1 MPSIWANFD
10 NMFELFQYL
19 FFAFLLWQKDTLG
32 KGLDINPNLK
42 YWPHPFLPSPYHR
55 HAPLPPVPPGKSS
68 RSVRPPFTSN
78 PPQNFENLTPPL
90 KCNLIQK
97 SNPHFLKKQKIL
109 FLTLNSNTFECWNMN
124 IQLQNLK
131 IKGDL
136 GVF

>member
-10 NMFELFQYL
+10 NMFELFQDL
-19 FFAFLLWQKDTLG
+19 FFAFLLWQIDTLG
-32 KGLDINPNLK
+32 KGLDISPNLK
-42 YWPHPFLPSPYHR
+42 YWPHPFLPSPYH
-55 HAPLPPVPPGKSS
+55 PLPPLLSPQKKFQVCQ
-68 RSVRPPFTSN
+68 TSFYEQ
-78 PPQNFENLTPPL
+78 PASKFWELDSPL

>member
-1 MPSIWANFD
+1 MPSIRANFD

-32 KGLDINPNLK
+32 KGLDISPNLK
-42 YWPHPFLPSPYHR
+42 YWPHPFLPSPYH
-55 HAPLPPVPPGKSS
+55 PLPPSCPPRKSS
-68 RSVRPPFTSN
+68 RSVRPLFTSN